1 MTGILGSITSEGIL
15 KKLGIRDPISVGL
28 SVGASSHGIG
38 TATLA
43 KDPVKFSASI
53 VSMTLTGL
61 WTVLLL
67 AVPRLRDILS
77 GLAKA

>member
-1 MTGILGSITSEGIL
+1 MTGIFGSITSESIL
-15 KKLGIRDPISVGL
+15 TKLNVKDPVSIGL

-43 KDPVKFSASI
+43 KDPIKFSASI

-67 AVPRLRDILS
+67 AIPYLRSLLS
-77 GLAKA
+77 SLAMG